1 MSDENKTENPY
12 QPPAPSVEPLAK
24 QDADGPK
31 TKPHPFQSWV
41 AWLGYGYVPAFIV
54 PVIALIA
61 QDEGFDAYFIGA
73 WSALA
78 LFFLLPVYGL
88 VILGL
93 TAQRILRKTNSV
105 GLTLF
110 QILSMVLPFLWLLFI
125 AQSGIG
131 ERIYFWFRYGADPF
145 IQ

>member
-1 MSDENKTENPY
+1 MSDENKTDNPY
-12 QPPAPSVEPLAK
+12 QAPAPSVEPLAK
-24 QDADGPK
+24 QDVYGPK
-31 TKPHPFQSWV
+31 EKPHPANWWV
-41 AWLGYGYVPAFIV
+41 PWLGYGYVPLVIGLSLISEKWLFILIISTV
-54 PVIALIA
+54 AL
-61 QDEGFDAYFIGA
+61 
-73 WSALA
+73 L
-78 LFFLLPVYGL
+78 LLLPVYGL
-88 VILGL
+88 VIFGL
-93 TAQRILRKTNSV
+93 TIQRTLRQTASV

>member
-1 MSDENKTENPY
+1 MSDENKTDNPY
-12 QPPAPSVEPLAK
+12 QPPTLSDESLAEK
-24 QDADGPK
+24 DADGTK
-31 TKPHPFQSWV
+31 AKPHPFHWWV

-61 QDEGFDAYFIGA
+61 QDKGADAWMIG
-73 WSALA
+73 WFSTSA

-93 TAQRILRKTNSV
+93 TAQRTLRKTNSV

-110 QILSMVLPFLWLLFI
+110 QILSMVLPILWVILWLYI
-125 AQSGIG
+125 PG
-131 ERIYFWFRYGADPF
+131 PTV
-145 IQ
+145 